1 MSKETFM
8 KKLIL
13 FTFVTLLLAS
23 CSRSKNYTNGEEY
36 IYDTIR
42 VFSVDKMVE
51 TRGTT
56 NNIDTEIYYL
66 VSCDKGAYR
75 IDVSGIWANPQLVGV
90 IKPNGIYVVKTAMFN
105 APIIKQYKRITR
117 LMEEL

>member
-23 CSRSKNYTNGEEY
+23 CSRSKNHTNGEEY
-36 IYDTIR
+36 LYDTIR

-51 TRGTT
+51 TRGTA

>member
-1 MSKETFM
+1 M
-8 KKLIL
+8 
-13 FTFVTLLLAS
+13 LAS
-23 CSRSKNYTNGEEY
+23 CSRSKNHTNGEEY
-36 IYDTIR
+36 LYDTIR

-51 TRGTT
+51 TRGTA